1 MLKILFGLPFLGIF
15 LFCIYGFLSTYE
27 LADLVERLP
36 WQGLYGIIGLLSI
49 LVFLF
54 LLKPKKQR

>member
-1 MLKILFGLPFLGIF
+1 MLRILLGLPFLGIF

-27 LADLVERLP
+27 LANLVERLP

-49 LVFLF
+49 LAFLF

>member
-1 MLKILFGLPFLGIF
+1 MLKMLIGLPFLGIF

-27 LADLVERLP
+27 LTNLIERLP

-49 LVFLF
+49 LAFLF
-54 LLKPKKQR
+54 LLKPKKHR